1 MNIHVYPISAHAIQV
16 TFQPPKPEHQ
26 NGQVLGYYVGY
37 KAVDLDEHFMFKKVI
52 EEKSP
57 SLITSPKD
65 VKITDLRRAT
75 KYLIIVQ
82 AFNRFV

>member
-1 MNIHVYPISAHAIQV
+1 M
-16 TFQPPKPEHQ
+16 
-26 NGQVLGYYVGY
+26 
-37 KAVDLDEHFMFKKVI
+37 DLDEHFMFKKVI
-52 EEKSP
+52 EEKS

-82 AFNRFV
+82 AFNRSV